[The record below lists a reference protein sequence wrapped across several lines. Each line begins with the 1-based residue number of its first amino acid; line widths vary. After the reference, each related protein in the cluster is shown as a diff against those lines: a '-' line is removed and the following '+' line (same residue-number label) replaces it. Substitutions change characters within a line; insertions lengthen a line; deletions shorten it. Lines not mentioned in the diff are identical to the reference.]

1 MTMRAIAPTLRYVI
15 SGAVGLAVA
24 GLIVTLQGDSFTNFF
39 SIVYNA
45 SFGSGDALLT
55 WLRWSSPL
63 ILSALAFAIPFR
75 AGVFNIGV
83 EGQIIAGAFGAGVVG
98 YQVSLPGWA
107 LLPLCV
113 GAGILCGALSAWPA
127 AWLYRRFGVNEIV
140 TTLMLNYI
148 ILLFCNMLV
157 REFFMATLPN
167 GQPTQTIATPQV
179 YSGAMFSRFIP
190 TSDAN
195 TSILLSLAIAVIGAA
210 VLLRSHFGYT
220 LSAVGDSPRFA
231 EFAGISVNR
240 VRYWALIASGALG
253 GLIGALEVQGVLG
266 KYVDGAFT
274 NFGFN
279 GILVSLIGLNNPVG
293 LIAAGLFMGSLEAGG
308 LAISQYT
315 DISSYLVTLI
325 TSLFILIFAVNPLR
339 SVLARIRVRRH
350 G

>member
-1 MTMRAIAPTLRYVI
+1 MTKAIAPILRYVI
-15 SGAVGLAVA
+15 SGVVGLAVA
-24 GLIVTLQGDSFTNFF
+24 GLIVTLQGASFVHFF

-45 SFGSGDALLT
+45 SFGSGEALLT

-75 AGVFNIGV
+75 AGVFNIGA
-83 EGQIIAGAFGAGVVG
+83 EGQIIAGACGAAIIGH
-98 YQVSLPGWA
+98 QVSLPGWL
-107 LLPLCV
+107 LLPLCMLV
-113 GAGILCGALSAWPA
+113 GMVCGALSAWPA

-148 ILLFCNMLV
+148 VLLLCNMVV

-167 GQPTQTIATPQV
+167 GQPTQTIATPAI
-179 YSGAMFSRFIP
+179 YPDAMFSRFIP

-195 TSILLSLAIAVIGAA
+195 TSIVLSLVIAVIGAV

-220 LSAVGDSPRFA
+220 LSAVGDSPKFS
-231 EFAGISVNR
+231 EFAGLSVNR
-240 VRYWALIASGALG
+240 VRYWSLLVSGAVA

-274 NFGFN
+274 GFGFN

-293 LIAAGLFMGSLEAGG
+293 LIASGLFMGALQAGG
-308 LAISQYT
+308 LAVSQYT

-325 TSLFILIFAVNPLR
+325 TSLFILMFAMNPLR
-339 SVLARIRVRRH
+339 SVLARIRVSQN